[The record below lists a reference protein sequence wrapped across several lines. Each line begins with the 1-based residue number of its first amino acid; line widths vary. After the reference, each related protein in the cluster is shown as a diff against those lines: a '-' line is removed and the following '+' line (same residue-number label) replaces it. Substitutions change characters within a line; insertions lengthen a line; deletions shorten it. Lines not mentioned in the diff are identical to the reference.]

1 MKPIAPIASA
11 FALVGLCV
19 FGLAAFAK
27 TPSPPTPESPKPSS
41 PSPLVERGRY
51 LVNRTGLCID
61 CHSPRDTSGNHI
73 EGKHLTGAPIGVA
86 PLAPM
91 PWSTF
96 APRLAGL
103 PAGFSR
109 TEMIHFLMTG
119 ERPHGRP
126 GPLPPMPPYRFD
138 EADAEAVTAYL
149 ESLPVPKE

>member
-1 MKPIAPIASA
+1 MKSIAPIVSA
-11 FALVGLCV
+11 FVVTGLCV
-19 FGLAAFAK
+19 FGLAALAK
-27 TPSPPTPESPKPSS
+27 TPSSPVPETLKPSS

-51 LVNRTGLCID
+51 LVHRTGLCID
-61 CHSPRDTSGNHI
+61 CHSPRDATGTHI
-73 EGKHLTGAPIGVA
+73 EAKQLTGAPIGVT

-103 PAGFSR
+103 PEGFSR

-138 EADAEAVTAYL
+138 RPDAEAVTAYL